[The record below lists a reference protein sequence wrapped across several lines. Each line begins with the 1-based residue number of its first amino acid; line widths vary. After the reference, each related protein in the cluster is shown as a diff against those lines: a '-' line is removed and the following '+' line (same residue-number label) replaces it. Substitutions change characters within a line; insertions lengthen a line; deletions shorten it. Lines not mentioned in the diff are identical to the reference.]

1 MTWGDVRR
9 DDEATARGRA
19 TWTRFPSSRSQ
30 SGTRAGDTECC
41 TSRKWAAN
49 QRRGQPSQRNA
60 CVHMGGTSDPLSRCI
75 INSKCIGNDA
85 FGELGTWDDTKGR
98 LIREPG

>member
-1 MTWGDVRR
+1 M
-9 DDEATARGRA
+9 
-19 TWTRFPSSRSQ
+19 
-30 SGTRAGDTECC
+30 
-41 TSRKWAAN
+41 
-49 QRRGQPSQRNA
+49 
-60 CVHMGGTSDPLSRCI
+60 HMGGTSDPLSRCI